1 MKKIIILI
9 VLYMFSICYSVELIE
24 NIDMVEWTYDTIGYN
39 GYFYFARANEIQVW
53 DYSNPTEPELINS
66 LRDFNHPVSYRRFQI
81 IDDDLYAISDHQFEI
96 WDLSIP
102 DEPELIQTVATY
114 QALQGKKIN
123 RISKFED
130 FFIINCYTYSQV
142 EGVYNETRF
151 YDINMLPDLVELL
164 PAKQNQCSP
173 VINESSLYLIDVT
186 STWGSSE
193 YGGDLYLK
201 KFQIEEETNDLI
213 QVDSLQINIQTDYL
227 YYMQSPQLNI
237 HNNHAF
243 LKTAGSLTSIPLENS
258 LEICS
263 QIEYDMND
271 DLNIVDPNPRNII
284 YQDKLYSPYGRV
296 YNIQNVEN
304 MIIEGYVIE
313 EDSFY
318 YSDVEMVSNVNECF
332 IYSAKTTDIW
342 TLEILPENIEL
353 ISIQGLKGYYQVAIN
368 DNILLLNF
376 NMNSMLSISN
386 TYKIYD
392 ISDLEDVNLLSEYGA
407 QESYDALQVWNGY
420 FLLSSFFGNNWTE
433 FCTLDSDNHLQTNFN
448 LEGIRIKKVLSDNND
463 RLMCQGA
470 SKFALYQL
478 INGEMV
484 EQAQLNISAIENSIT
499 VSGIAFIDN
508 NLYIRR
514 YNGYRDSDIIVY
526 SLNAENQ
533 LDYLTSIIDY
543 NQYYCISAK
552 PYLNYLI
559 VEVEN
564 LNNNEKELLII
575 DITNPELAQIV
586 NSFPGENLEKFNI
599 VDDYLMVSY
608 KSNELSDNGEYECYT
623 EIFNLVNIDS
633 PELIETIDD
642 LIFNVESNSLSGN
655 KVVACTSKYIDALRL
670 DFITPNIAE
679 ENTTIPEISLLNHPN
694 PFNPATIISYN
705 LMKAG
710 LVEVAVYNL
719 KGQKVKTLVHD
730 YQEKGN
736 QQITWNGENDDGNK
750 VSSGIYF
757 YRVKTG
763 DNLLVKKMLLMK

>member
-24 NIDMVEWTYDTIGYN
+24 NIDMVEWTYDTISYN

-53 DYSNPTEPELINS
+53 DYSNPIEPELINS
-66 LRDFNHPVSYRRFQI
+66 LRDFTHPVFYRRFQI
-81 IDDDLYAISDHQFEI
+81 IDEELYAISDHQFEI

-102 DEPELIQTVATY
+102 EEPELIQTVATY

-123 RISKFED
+123 TISKFED

-151 YDINMLPDLVELL
+151 YDINMLPALVEIL

-193 YGGDLYLK
+193 YGGNLYLK
-201 KFQIEEETNDLI
+201 KYQIEEETNNLI

-227 YYMQSPQLNI
+227 YCMQSPQLNI
-237 HNNHAF
+237 YNNHAF
-243 LKTAGSLTSIPLENS
+243 LKTAGSLTSITSENS

-271 DLNIVDPNPRNII
+271 DLYIVDPNPRNII
-284 YQDKLYSPYGRV
+284 YIDKLYSPYGRV

-304 MIIEGYVIE
+304 MIIEGNVID

-318 YSDVEMVSNVNECF
+318 YSGVEMVSNVNECF

-342 TLEILPENIEL
+342 TLEILPESIEL

-376 NMNSMLSISN
+376 NMNSMLSNSN

-392 ISDLEDVNLLSEYGA
+392 ISDLENVNLLSEYGS
-407 QESYDALQVWNGY
+407 QDSYDALQVWNGY
-420 FLLSSFFGNNWTE
+420 FLLSTFSGNNWTE
-433 FCTLDSDNHLQTNFN
+433 FCTLDNDNYLQTNFN
-448 LEGIRIKKVLSDNND
+448 LEGIRVKKVLSDNDD
-463 RLMCQGA
+463 RLMCQGV

-484 EQAQLNISAIENSIT
+484 EQAQLNINSIENSIT

-514 YNGYRDSDIIVY
+514 YNGYGDSDIIVY

-533 LDYLTSIIDY
+533 LEYLTSIIDH

-564 LNNNEKELLII
+564 LNNDEKELLIF

-586 NSFPGENLEKFNI
+586 NSFPGEYLENFNI
-599 VDDYLMVSY
+599 VDDYLMISY
-608 KSNELSDNGEYECYT
+608 RSNELSDNGEYECYS

-655 KVVACTSKYIDALRL
+655 KVVACTSNYIDALSL
-670 DFITPNIAE
+670 DFITPNIAD
-679 ENTTIPEISLLNHPN
+679 ENTSIPEISMLNYPN
-694 PFNPATIISYN
+694 PFNPETTISFTTAKRGKTKLEIFN
-705 LMKAG
+705 I
-710 LVEVAVYNL
+710 
-719 KGQKVKTLVHD
+719 KGQKVKTLLNENIEAGSHNVV
-730 YQEKGN
+730 
-736 QQITWNGENDDGNK
+736 WNGTDNSYKN
-750 VSSGIYF
+750 VASGIYF
-757 YRVKTG
+757 IKILT
-763 DNLLVKKMLLMK
+763 NKQSKIHKLLLIK